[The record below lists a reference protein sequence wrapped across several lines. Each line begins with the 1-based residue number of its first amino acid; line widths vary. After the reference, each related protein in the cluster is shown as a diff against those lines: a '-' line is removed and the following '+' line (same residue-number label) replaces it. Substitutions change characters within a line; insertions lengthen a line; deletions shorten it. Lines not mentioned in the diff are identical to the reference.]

1 MRSLLERYKQR
12 LNEEFQIAVETP
24 KGKLF
29 SEEYL
34 AFKREYMPKHLSF
47 YEKACQF
54 SEKFVKVAPNQKK
67 QAIYEESLKV
77 AHIETTPSGVLSFA
91 LVAML
96 ITWLIGS
103 IVGYFITLFV
113 LPEPNLF
120 PVFFSL
126 IFGVIMFFLL
136 MKVPEFIANGWRLKA
151 SNQMVLSVFYVV
163 TFMRHTSNLEG
174 AIRFAADH
182 LAPPLSLDFK
192 RVLWNIETNTFSTL
206 KESLD
211 DYLEIW
217 RKYNTE
223 FIEAMHLV
231 EGSLYEGTE
240 TRRLAML
247 EKSLEVI
254 LDGTYEKML
263 HFAQALRSP
272 FTTLNMLGIIL
283 PVLGLVILPLVVSF
297 LTEKASPL
305 LLIMIISSLYNI
317 LLPVCVAFFGRYIL
331 STRPTGYGQTEMEE
345 SNPELAKYGNMV
357 LKLSG
362 KEYVIAPLFIAM
374 GIGILSLLIGA
385 SPILIHQFMAIH
397 GNPDFDLCTSVAGER
412 DVCLLDYHVSA
423 SRTPPL
429 QGTLIGPYGM
439 GAAILSL
446 LGILGLAFSIGIYY
460 KLRSQRLITIRE
472 KTKQLELEFA
482 SALFQL
488 GNRLG
493 DGLPTE
499 IAFGKVA
506 GSMQGTVSGQFM
518 ELVSQNITRL
528 GMNVENAIFD
538 RKVGALVYFPSN
550 LISSSMKVL
559 IQSVRKG
566 PLIAAQALISVSQYI
581 KEIHKVD
588 ERLKDLLAETTS
600 SMDSQIKFLVPSIA
614 GIVIGI
620 TAMVTTILNRLR
632 GLIEGVSKGQEAGTT
647 TALSNFSDIIGDGA
661 PTFYFQLIVGLYVVQ
676 IVYILTILVNGV
688 QNGTD
693 KVNERYQLGKNLLK
707 STTMYVAL
715 SFVLMVTFNLFALI
729 LLSGLERK

>member
-1 MRSLLERYKQR
+1 MQKKEEMRSLQERYRQK
-12 LNEEFQIAVETP
+12 LDEELKVAPEP
-24 KGKLF
+24 DKLY

-34 AFKREYMPKHLSF
+34 AFRREYVPKTLSF
-47 YEKACQF
+47 YEKACQL
-54 SEKFVKVAPNQKK
+54 SERF
-67 QAIYEESLKV
+67 LKV
-77 AHIETTPSGVLSFA
+77 LPGKEKSAAYAEHIRIAHLEMTPSGVISFA
-91 LVAML
+91 LMAML
-96 ITWLIGS
+96 ATWLFGS
-103 IVGYFITLFV
+103 VVGYFLTFLM
-113 LPEPNLF
+113 LPEPSTF
-120 PVFFSL
+120 PIIFSL
-126 IFGVIMFFLL
+126 LFGVIIFFLL
-136 MKVPEFIANGWRLKA
+136 MRVPEFIANGWRLKA

-163 TFMRHTSNLEG
+163 TFMRHTSNFEG

-182 LAPPLSLDFK
+182 LAPPLALDFK
-192 RVLWNIETNTFSTL
+192 RILWDIETSKFPTL

-211 DYLEIW
+211 SYLETW
-217 RKYNTE
+217 RKYNAE
-223 FIEAMHLV
+223 FIEAMHLI

-240 TRRLAML
+240 ARRLAML
-247 EKSLEVI
+247 EKALEVI

-297 LTEKASPL
+297 LTEQWPPL
-305 LLIMIISSLYNI
+305 LLIIGISSLYNI

-331 STRPTGYGQTEMEE
+331 STRPTGYGQTDIEE
-345 SNPELAKYGNMV
+345 SNPELAKYGNLV
-357 LKLSG
+357 LRFSG
-362 KEYVIAPLFIAM
+362 KEFIIAPLFIAM
-374 GIGILSLLIGA
+374 GVGIVALFIGSLPLVLHQWFPGFDMCA
-385 SPILIHQFMAIH
+385 SLA
-397 GNPDFDLCTSVAGER
+397 SES
-412 DVCLLDYHVSA
+412 DVCLFDYHLSA

-429 QGTLIGPYGM
+429 QGTIIGPYGI
-439 GAAILSL
+439 GAGIMSL
-446 LGILGLAFSIGIYY
+446 ISVLGLGIAFGLYY
-460 KLRSQRLITIRE
+460 RFRSRNIIAIRE

-506 GSMQGTVSGQFM
+506 QSMQGTLSGQFM

-528 GMNVENAIFD
+528 GMSVESAIFD
-538 RKVGALVYFPSN
+538 PKAGALVYFPSN
-550 LISSSMKVL
+550 LINSSMKIL

-620 TAMVTTILNRLR
+620 TSMVTTILNKLR
-632 GLIEGVSKGQEAGTT
+632 GLIEGVSKGQEAAAGG
-647 TALSNFSDIIGDGA
+647 ALSNFADIIGDGA
-661 PTFYFQLIVGLYVVQ
+661 PTYYFQLIVGFYVIQ
-676 IVYILTILVNGV
+676 IIWILTVLINGV
-688 QNGTD
+688 QNGSD
-693 KVNERYQLGKNLLK
+693 KVNERYQLGKNLIR
-707 STTMYVAL
+707 STTIYVAL
-715 SFVLMVTFNLFALI
+715 SLILVITFNLFALI
-729 LLSGLERK
+729 LLAGLEKR